1 MISWK
6 HSFKRLN
13 EEYELTQK
21 KKQALDSLY
30 ENGKISQAT
39 RDSFDND
46 INAVITEIEKQQN
59 ALLAKMQEKT
69 QELESQITTLERLL
83 ANYEIQHVVGE
94 IEEEMYQREITLIST
109 GLESARHELNII
121 KEATS
126 QLCPTIDAPIAE
138 PDLVVEENEAEVA
151 QDEPTE
157 DIANVPAGIEAP
169 EAPVSQEPAIDMEET
184 ASESP
189 SIENAYVAPEDTP
202 QIVEETP
209 EVAESQPEIAEE
221 IPQNTEDVPQETEW
235 QPQVT
240 EDSSQETTQSLDE
253 NVEMVEETPEVA
265 EELTQEVENTA
276 ENTEEISQPEE
287 EMPQAT
293 EELSP
298 EPQETECQSEISQET
313 TQSLDENVE
322 MVEET
327 PEVAEEL
334 TQEVEN
340 TAENT
345 EEISQPEE
353 EMPQATEELSPD
365 TQTLEETL
373 QTVEETP
380 TEVLSE
386 ASSETPQEIGVESIA
401 NEEQNET
408 EATEAA
414 DVDDETEYEEI

>member
-13 EEYELTQK
+13 EEYELAQK

-46 INAVITEIEKQQN
+46 ISAVIMEIEKQQN

-69 QELESQITTLERLL
+69 QELESQITTLEKLL

-126 QLCPTIDAPIAE
+126 QLCPTIEAPTAE
-138 PDLVVEENEAEVA
+138 PDLALEENEVEVA
-151 QDEPTE
+151 QSELTE
-157 DIANVPAGIEAP
+157 ESACVPAEIEAP
-169 EAPVSQEPAIDMEET
+169 EAPVSQEPAINMEET
-184 ASESP
+184 VPESP
-189 SIENAYVAPEDTP
+189 SIESADVAPEATP
-202 QIVEETP
+202 LIVEETP

-235 QPQVT
+235 QSQVT
-240 EDSSQETTQSLDE
+240 EDSSQETTETLDE
-253 NVEMVEETPEVA
+253 NVEMVEEAPEVA
-265 EELTQEVENTA
+265 EEITQEV

-287 EMPQAT
+287 EIPQAT

-298 EPQETECQSEISQET
+298 E
-313 TQSLDENVE
+313 
-322 MVEET
+322 
-327 PEVAEEL
+327 
-334 TQEVEN
+334 
-340 TAENT
+340 
-345 EEISQPEE
+345 
-353 EMPQATEELSPD
+353 

-380 TEVLSE
+380 TEVYSSE
-386 ASSETPQEIGVESIA
+386 ASSEVPQEMGVEAIA
-401 NEEQNET
+401 NEEQT
-408 EATEAA
+408 GSEATEAA

>member
-13 EEYELTQK
+13 EEYELAQK

-46 INAVITEIEKQQN
+46 ISAVIMEIEKQQS

-69 QELESQITTLERLL
+69 QELESQISTLEKLL

-121 KEATS
+121 KEATD
-126 QLCPTIDAPIAE
+126 QLCPTIEAPTAE
-138 PDLVVEENEAEVA
+138 PDLAVEENEAEVA
-151 QDEPTE
+151 QSESTE
-157 DIANVPAGIEAP
+157 DSVNIPAEIEAP
-169 EAPVSQEPAIDMEET
+169 EAPVSQEPAINMEET
-184 ASESP
+184 APESP
-189 SIENAYVAPEDTP
+189 SIESTDVALEATP
-202 QIVEETP
+202 QIVEESP
-209 EVAESQPEIAEE
+209 EEAESQPEIAEE
-221 IPQNTEDVPQETEW
+221 IPQSTEDVPQETEW

-240 EDSSQETTQSLDE
+240 EDSSQETAESLDE
-253 NVEMVEETPEVA
+253 NVEMGEETPEVA
-265 EELTQEVENTA
+265 EELTQEVENTV

-287 EMPQAT
+287 EIPQAT
-293 EELSP
+293 EEISP
-298 EPQETECQSEISQET
+298 E
-313 TQSLDENVE
+313 
-322 MVEET
+322 
-327 PEVAEEL
+327 
-334 TQEVEN
+334 
-340 TAENT
+340 
-345 EEISQPEE
+345 
-353 EMPQATEELSPD
+353 

-380 TEVLSE
+380 TEVYSSEVSSE
-386 ASSETPQEIGVESIA
+386 APQDMGVEAIA
-401 NEEQNET
+401 NEEQTES

-414 DVDDETEYEEI
+414 DVDDDTEYEEI